1 MGFFVSHTPTHGTRD
16 TIAMPSVP
24 ADQPRKWTP
33 LPASWR
39 RAALDQTGT
48 VLLESSL
55 PSETQHHSYLFL
67 AADRVL
73 TAHSP
78 QELPSL
84 FEAIEQALAEGHWVA
99 GSLDYEAGSHF
110 LDLPTRV
117 TRTPLATFGIYTAPR
132 IFDHTSDST
141 DEPEPP
147 RPGPLPIA
155 PMLRIRR
162 EDYTAA
168 IARIQRWIAAGDTY
182 QLNFTTHAL
191 SPYADDAATLYA
203 ALQTQ
208 QPCSYGAILNLLP
221 QQTVLSLSPELFF
234 RATPDGTLTTKP
246 MKGTA
251 LRGTTAAEDDAR
263 AESLRNDEKNRAE
276 HVMIVDLLRNDLGR
290 ICEAGTVRVDR
301 LFEVERYPTLLQMT
315 STITG
320 RTPHRLAWYQVF
332 RALFPSGSI
341 TGAPKRHT
349 MALIAQIEDHP
360 RGIYTGAI
368 GYFAPDGNAC
378 FNVAIRTV
386 VLDGKT
392 MVLGVGGGI
401 VADSTSTGEYDEC
414 LLKTAFLQRA
424 AQPIQLI
431 ETMRWMGTTPAAP
444 DIGTL
449 AHERELA
456 ERIPL
461 LPFHLQRLESSAAS
475 LGFRFDA
482 EAILATIAEASTQW
496 DGQPRRLRLLLHRN
510 GAVELQHADAPNW
523 QPHLKVSFARQITSR
538 EAPYL
543 RHKSTFRPEYDP
555 ALREAHA
562 AGHDEALFRNE
573 IGEITEGCISSLLAC
588 LQGQWLTPPLASGC
602 LPGTYRAALLEAG
615 LIRERSITMSDL
627 RTADHLCLCNAIR
640 GTGCIASL
648 QLPDGE
654 RIHYKI
660 AAHPP
665 QLVGR

>member
-1 MGFFVSHTPTHGTRD
+1 
-16 TIAMPSVP
+16 MPSVP

-221 QQTVLSLSPELFF
+221 QS
-234 RATPDGTLTTKP
+234 KP
-246 MKGTA
+246 
-251 LRGTTAAEDDAR
+251 
-263 AESLRNDEKNRAE
+263 
-276 HVMIVDLLRNDLGR
+276 
-290 ICEAGTVRVDR
+290 
-301 LFEVERYPTLLQMT
+301 
-315 STITG
+315 
-320 RTPHRLAWYQVF
+320 
-332 RALFPSGSI
+332 
-341 TGAPKRHT
+341 
-349 MALIAQIEDHP
+349 
-360 RGIYTGAI
+360 
-368 GYFAPDGNAC
+368 
-378 FNVAIRTV
+378 
-386 VLDGKT
+386 
-392 MVLGVGGGI
+392 
-401 VADSTSTGEYDEC
+401 
-414 LLKTAFLQRA
+414 
-424 AQPIQLI
+424 
-431 ETMRWMGTTPAAP
+431 
-444 DIGTL
+444 
-449 AHERELA
+449 
-456 ERIPL
+456 
-461 LPFHLQRLESSAAS
+461 SSAS
-475 LGFRFDA
+475 
-482 EAILATIAEASTQW
+482 
-496 DGQPRRLRLLLHRN
+496 HRN
-510 GAVELQHADAPNW
+510 SSSAPH
-523 QPHLKVSFARQITSR
+523 PTAR
-538 EAPYL
+538 
-543 RHKSTFRPEYDP
+543 
-555 ALREAHA
+555 
-562 AGHDEALFRNE
+562 
-573 IGEITEGCISSLLAC
+573 
-588 LQGQWLTPPLASGC
+588 
-602 LPGTYRAALLEAG
+602 
-615 LIRERSITMSDL
+615 
-627 RTADHLCLCNAIR
+627 
-640 GTGCIASL
+640 
-648 QLPDGE
+648 
-654 RIHYKI
+654 
-660 AAHPP
+660 
-665 QLVGR
+665 